1 MGRFLLVLFCYF
13 ALNAYGQV
21 FDVPHQQDPPT
32 RTFLIS
38 AQKPKAVV
46 LLFPGGGGM
55 LRLKDDGSTRNQ
67 HAFVRSLNLWVQYQ
81 ISAVLVDTPYDLGDL
96 KRGDLRSRQ
105 DHLNRV
111 GEVASYYQN
120 KTGLPFGSLAIAW
133 VLQRQSI
140 TSTKVM
146 SSQSNWQVSSLPEP
160 SRAYR
165 LMMLSPHQF

>member
-55 LRLKDDGSTRNQ
+55 LRLKDDGSTKNQ
-67 HAFVRSLNLWVQYQ
+67 HTFVRSQELWAQYN
-81 ISAVLVDTPYDLGDL
+81 IDAVLVDSPYDV
-96 KRGDLRSRQ
+96 GDLRR
-105 DHLNRV
+105 
-111 GEVASYYQN
+111 
-120 KTGLPFGSLAIAW
+120 
-133 VLQRQSI
+133 
-140 TSTKVM
+140 
-146 SSQSNWQVSSLPEP
+146 SN
-160 SRAYR
+160 
-165 LMMLSPHQF
+165 